1 MRMKRNV
8 KIALCILLMAFACAS
23 LAVVLG
29 SLGVLPAGAMGPG
42 YLLKDVDGRIGVYC
56 PADTETP
63 TMLTDVLVRDLPLGD
78 RVALTNGIR
87 VSDYGAVTRL
97 LEDYGA

>member
-1 MRMKRNV
+1 MKQNT
-8 KIALCILLMAFACAS
+8 KIVLCILLLVFACAS

-42 YLLKDVDGRIGVYC
+42 YLLKDVDGRIGVYY
-56 PADTETP
+56 PSDAETP

-78 RVALTNGIR
+78 RVELTNGIR
-87 VSDYGAVTRL
+87 VSDYGAVARL

>member
-1 MRMKRNV
+1 MRIKRNA
-8 KIALCILLMAFACAS
+8 KIALCILLMLFACAS

-42 YLLKDVDGRIGVYC
+42 YLLRDVDGRIGVYC
-56 PADTETP
+56 PADAETP

>member
-1 MRMKRNV
+1 MKRNG
-8 KIALCILLMAFACAS
+8 KIALCILLMVFACVS

-42 YLLKDVDGRIGVYC
+42 YLLREVDGRIGVFY
-56 PADTETP
+56 PADAEMP
-63 TMLTDVLVRDLPLGD
+63 TMLTDIRVRDLPLGD
-78 RVALTNGIR
+78 RLELSSGVR
-87 VSDYGAVTRL
+87 VSDYGAVARL

>member
-8 KIALCILLMAFACAS
+8 KIALCILLMVFACAS

-42 YLLKDVDGRIGVYC
+42 YLLKDVDGRIGVYY
-56 PADTETP
+56 PADAEKP

-78 RVALTNGIR
+78 RVELTNGIR
-87 VSDYGAVTRL
+87 VSDYGAVARL

>member
-1 MRMKRNV
+1 MRMKQTV
-8 KIALCILLMAFACAS
+8 KIALCVLLTLFAFAS
-23 LAVVLG
+23 LAAVLG
-29 SLGVLPAGAMGPG
+29 SLGVLPAGAMGTG
-42 YLLKDVDGRIGVYC
+42 YLLKDVDGRIGVFY
-56 PADTETP
+56 PADAETP

-78 RVALTNGIR
+78 RLELTAGVR

>member
-1 MRMKRNV
+1 MKRNT
-8 KIALCILLMAFACAS
+8 KIVLCILLMVFACAS

-42 YLLKDVDGRIGVYC
+42 YLLKDVDGRIGVYY
-56 PADTETP
+56 PADAETP

-87 VSDYGAVTRL
+87 VSDYGAVARL